1 MRTTPARHRA
11 VTPHRH
17 HAPKPAK
24 APAQAKAAAQVDGF
38 EGPKKGTV
46 VLRAGDP
53 AVDLNGT
60 KYTAIEG
67 RAADNHLSIDSKRKF
82 DPLTERGIALT
93 SSQARQLGVKVGD
106 DVTVR
111 DAKTGKTFTA
121 TFYDSAGTKPDGLK
135 HFEVS
140 PALADSLGI
149 TYRNKKGQVV
159 DAVTNTENLVGRFTI
174 ER

>member
-1 MRTTPARHRA
+1 MRTPPARHRA
-11 VTPHRH
+11 VTPHRPH
-17 HAPKPAK
+17 PARPSK
-24 APAQAKAAAQVDGF
+24 APARAKAAAQVDGF
-38 EGPKKGTV
+38 DGPKKGAV
-46 VLRAGDP
+46 VLKAGDP
-53 AVDLNGT
+53 GVDLNGT
-60 KYTAIEG
+60 KYTALEG
-67 RAADNHLSIDSKRKF
+67 RAADNRLSIDSKRKF

-93 SSQARQLGVKVGD
+93 SSQAQKLGVKVGD

-111 DAKTGKTFTA
+111 DTKTGKAFTA
-121 TFYDSAGTKPDGLK
+121 TFYDSAGTKRDGLK